1 MHRKQVCADFS
12 SQNYCKLL
20 LFTKHSYCKNDLDFF
35 PLSVCTQE
43 ALADIIF
50 LVDSSFSIGTENFQK
65 IRDFLFTFVN
75 SFDVSPDKVQIGLV
89 QYSNSPHSEFHLNTF
104 ETKEKILDYIENLP
118 YRGGGTRTGLGLSFL
133 LKHHFVKEAGSRAKD
148 GVPQI
153 AVVITDGQSQ
163 DDVEPHAQ
171 DLKQQG
177 IILYAIGIK
186 DADMEQLKEIATKP
200 HDQHIYSVTDF
211 TALQGI
217 SQGFIQV
224 ICTTVE
230 EAKRQVSQV
239 PLGKVA
245 LWYAVCLV
253 ACLIVNVSHRSL
265 TKHKYVCQACL

>member
-1 MHRKQVCADFS
+1 M
-12 SQNYCKLL
+12 
-20 LFTKHSYCKNDLDFF
+20 DFF